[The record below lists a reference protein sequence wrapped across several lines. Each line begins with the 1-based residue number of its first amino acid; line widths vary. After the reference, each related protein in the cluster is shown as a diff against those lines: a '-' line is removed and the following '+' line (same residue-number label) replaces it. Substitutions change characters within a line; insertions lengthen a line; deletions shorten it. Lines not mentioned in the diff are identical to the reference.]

1 MADILSQDEIDNL
14 LSALSTG
21 ESAGTELTSEPKKM
35 KRVKTYD
42 FNRPKKFSKD
52 QINTLQMLSET
63 FTRLLTTSISG
74 ILRHLVQIHVV
85 SVDQLTYEEFI
96 RSIPNPTVYS
106 ILEMTPLTGQAILE
120 IDPVVAFAMID
131 RMFGGGGRP
140 GNPKR
145 EISEIEISVMEG
157 VFKRM
162 FLDLREAWSNIID
175 LKPSL
180 TKVDSNPQFASIVAP
195 KEMVILITM
204 EVKIGEVEGIS
215 NLCIPTIIV
224 DPIAEKLSAQY
235 IFSTVKNVED
245 EVLKDKLN
253 ENLKRIRVP
262 VTVEVGRTTLK
273 VREILQLNINDV
285 VMLNS
290 KYTSELI
297 VKVGN
302 KPKFRGKPG
311 KVGNKLG
318 VVVTGSIDEDEY

>member
-1 MADILSQDEIDNL
+1 MTADILSQEEIDNL
-14 LSALSTG
+14 LSALSPG
-21 ESAGTELTSEPKKM
+21 ETTSVSVPGEPQRQ
-35 KRVKTYD
+35 KRVKAYD

-106 ILEMTPLTGQAILE
+106 IFEMMPLTGQAILE
-120 IDPVVAFAMID
+120 IDPIVAFAMID
-131 RMFGGGGRP
+131 RMFGGDGRP

-145 EISEIEISVMEG
+145 EISEIEMSVMEG

-162 FLDLREAWSNIID
+162 LLDLRESWTNIVD

-180 TKVDSNPQFASIVAP
+180 TKIDSNPQFASIVAP

-215 NLCIPTIIV
+215 NLCIPTIII
-224 DPIAEKLSAQY
+224 DPIAEKLCAQY
-235 IFSTVKNVED
+235 IFSTITRVEEDTVKEEINAQM
-245 EVLKDKLN
+245 
-253 ENLKRIRVP
+253 KRIKVP
-262 VTVEVGRTTLK
+262 ITVEVGSAVLTIK
-273 VREILQLNINDV
+273 EILQLGINDV
-285 VMLNS
+285 IMLNTE
-290 KYTSELI
+290 YTSNLI
-297 VKVGN
+297 VKVGSRS
-302 KPKFRGKPG
+302 KFTCKPG
-311 KVGNKLG
+311 LIGRRIS
-318 VVVTGSIDEDEY
+318 VVITGQVESE